1 MKFVGIAALAV
12 LLMSCQGNTQNK
24 SDMKTQKD
32 TVSYGIGL
40 NIGKNLKAQSID
52 IDPDLLIQGVKD
64 QMAGSKTLITEEQA
78 QAAIMS
84 MQQQG
89 MTKQLEKNKKEGE
102 AFLAEN
108 KKKDGVKTTASGLQ
122 YKIIKD
128 GTGPKPKADQRV
140 TVNYRGTLVDGTEFD
155 SSFKRGQPAEFAI
168 SEVVKGWGE
177 AMQMMSVGSKWEI
190 YFPPD
195 LGWGERGAG
204 AAVPPN
210 ATVIF
215 EVELLGIK

>member
-52 IDPDLLIQGVKD
+52 IDPNLLLQGVKD
-64 QMAGSKTLITEEQA
+64 QMAGAKTLITEEQA

-89 MTKQLEKNKKEGE
+89 MAKQLEKNKKEGE

-108 KKKDGVKTTASGLQ
+108 KKKDGVKITASGLQ

-128 GTGPKPKADQRV
+128 GTGPKPKADSRV

-155 SSFKRGQPAEFAI
+155 SSFKRGQPAEFAV
-168 SEVVKGWGE
+168 SEVVKGWSE